1 MINCYE
7 YSRLTDRLYFGVGL
21 TDAHLN
27 NATEVIAKY
36 LGNGGAAPL
45 GDYLGIR
52 ILTRC
57 DASGN
62 LLYRRF
68 VYGKDGK
75 ELTVREICGIGHFL
89 PGGACYGR
97 NGAPELERMS

>member
-1 MINCYE
+1 MINYSE
-7 YSRLTDRLYFGVGL
+7 YSRLTDKLFFGVGL
-21 TDAHLN
+21 SNEHMNT
-27 NATEVIAKY
+27 ATAVVAKY
-36 LGNGGAAPL
+36 LSNGGAAPL

-52 ILTRC
+52 ISERL